1 MSYRVL
7 CDGYVLHDSNIE
19 QFTLINPTLSIEVN
33 KSGEFSFQ
41 IANNHPYYDNIVNK
55 KSYIEIYQ
63 DGQWLW
69 SGRPIKVNT
78 ALKLVKTVT
87 CEGELSFLHDS
98 NQRIAE
104 YHDISVSD
112 YFTTLIAKHNAMV
125 DESKQFKVG
134 NVTVKDPNDSLYRF
148 SNYEDTFDTIQDK
161 LIDRLGG
168 YVLIRHVDGVRYID
182 YVASYP
188 YITNQVIEI
197 GSNIIDLSLEES
209 SDTTISALIPLGKK
223 LAEINTDSG
232 AETQEESTGDERL
245 TVESVNGG
253 LDYIVNSD
261 AVERIGMIFDTV
273 TFDDVTDP
281 YNLLNKGY
289 EELTDR
295 IYHTLVISLRIFDR
309 SFIDA
314 NMGAFMIGA
323 SVVANSP
330 KHGLDHKQMMISK
343 MSISLVDV
351 SKTKIEIGVTKKS
364 LTSDIADSNN
374 KFDTKVETIVS
385 DYVKN
390 EEITVIRPQ
399 INEVKSLIEQ
409 TADSIRSQVSTE
421 YMRIEEKEEIYN
433 YVSSQIL
440 QESDKITISFTDR
453 VTNIENQVVTNQQ
466 NIDKYIRFSADGIE
480 LGEELSPFKTQI
492 TNTRISFFQ
501 NGQEVAYISNNKL
514 YITQALFM
522 QKSTIGNETA
532 GYYTWM
538 IRSNGNMSLK
548 WNEKGDD

>member
-7 CDGYVLHDSNIE
+7 CDGYVLHDSNLE
-19 QFTLINPTLSIEVN
+19 QFTLINPVLTVELN
-33 KSGEFSFQ
+33 KSGEFTFQ
-41 IANNHPYYDNIVNK
+41 IANNHPYYDKIINK

-63 DGQWLW
+63 DGEWLW
-69 SGRPIKVNT
+69 SGRPIKVST
-78 ALKLVKTVT
+78 ALKLVKTVV

-104 YHDISVSD
+104 YHDMTVKD
-112 YFTTLIAKHNAMV
+112 YFTTLINKHNEMV
-125 DESKQFKVG
+125 DESKRFTVG
-134 NVTVKDPNDSLYRF
+134 NVTVTDSNDSLYRY

-168 YVLIRHVDGVRYID
+168 YLLTRHVDGVTYID
-182 YVASYP
+182 YVQSYP

-209 SDTTISALIPLGKK
+209 SADTISALIPLGKK
-223 LAEINTDSG
+223 LTEIS
-232 AETQEESTGDERL
+232 EESPQEESTGEERL
-245 TVESVNGG
+245 TIESVNNG
-253 LDYIVNSD
+253 LDYIVNDD
-261 AVERIGMIFDTV
+261 AVSRIGMVFGTV

-281 YNLLNKGY
+281 YNLLAKGS

-295 IYHTLVISLRIFDR
+295 IYNTLVISLNIFDR
-309 SFIDA
+309 SFIDK
-314 NMGAFMIGA
+314 NMEAFRLGA
-323 SVVANSP
+323 SVIANSP
-330 KHGLDHKQMMISK
+330 KHGLNHKQMMISK
-343 MSISLVDV
+343 MQISLVDV
-351 SKTKIEIGVTKKS
+351 SKSKIEIGVTKKS
-364 LTSDIADSNN
+364 ITSDIADSSNN
-374 KFDTKVETIVS
+374 FDTKVETIVS

-409 TADSIRSQVSTE
+409 TADSIRSEVSTE
-421 YMRIEEKEEIYN
+421 YMKVEEKTEIYN
-433 YVSSQIL
+433 YISSQIL

-466 NIDKYIRFSADGIE
+466 NIDKYIRFSAEGIE
-480 LGEELSPFKTQI
+480 LGDELSPFKVKI
-492 TNTRISFFQ
+492 SNVKISFYQ

-522 QKSTIGNETA
+522 QKSTIGNENS
-532 GYYTWM
+532 GYYTWV

-548 WNEKGDD
+548 YNEKGE

>member
-7 CDGYVLHDSNIE
+7 CDGYVLHDSNLE
-19 QFTLINPTLSIEVN
+19 QFTLINPVLTVELN
-33 KSGEFSFQ
+33 KSGEFTFQ
-41 IANNHPYYDNIVNK
+41 IANNHVYYDKIINK
-55 KSYIEIYQ
+55 KSCIDIYQ
-63 DGQWLW
+63 DGEWLW
-69 SGRPIKVNT
+69 SGRPIGINT

-87 CEGELSFLHDS
+87 CEGELAYLHDS

-104 YHDISVSD
+104 YHDMSVKD
-112 YFTTLIAKHNAMV
+112 YFTTLINKHNAMV
-125 DESKQFKVG
+125 DESKRFTVG
-134 NVTVKDPNDSLYRF
+134 NVTVTDSNDSLYRY

-168 YVLIRHVDGVRYID
+168 YILTRHVDGARYID
-182 YVASYP
+182 YVESYP
-188 YITNQVIEI
+188 YITNQIIEI

-209 SDTTISALIPLGKK
+209 SADTISALIPLGKK
-223 LAEINTDSG
+223 ITEIS
-232 AETQEESTGDERL
+232 EESPQEESTGEERL
-245 TVESVNGG
+245 TIESVNNG
-253 LDYIVNSD
+253 LDYIVNDD
-261 AVERIGMIFDTV
+261 AVSRIGMVLGTV

-281 YNLLNKGY
+281 YNLLAKGS

-295 IYHTLVISLRIFDR
+295 IYNTLVISLNIFDR
-309 SFIDA
+309 SFIDKTMA
-314 NMGAFMIGA
+314 SFRLGAFVI
-323 SVVANSP
+323 ANSP
-330 KHGLDHKQMMISK
+330 KHGLQHKQMMISK
-343 MSISLVDV
+343 MQISLVDV
-351 SKTKIEIGVTKKS
+351 SKSKIEIGVTKKS

-374 KFDTKVETIVS
+374 SFDTKVETIVS

-421 YMRIEEKEEIYN
+421 YMKVAEKEEIYN
-433 YVSSQIL
+433 YISSQIL

-453 VTNIENQVVTNQQ
+453 VTNVENQVVTNQQ
-466 NIDKYIRFSADGIE
+466 ELEKYIRFSAEGIE
-480 LGEELSPFKTQI
+480 LGDELSPFKTKI

-501 NGQEVAYISNNKL
+501 SGQEVAYISNNKL

-522 QKSTIGNETA
+522 QKSTIGNEVS
-532 GYYTWM
+532 GYYTWV

-548 WNEKGDD
+548 YSEKGE

>member
-7 CDGYVLHDSNIE
+7 CDGYVLHDSNLE
-19 QFTLINPTLSIEVN
+19 QFTLINPVLTVELN
-33 KSGEFSFQ
+33 KSGEFTFQ
-41 IANNHPYYDNIVNK
+41 IANNHTYYDKIINK
-55 KSYIEIYQ
+55 KSCIEIYQ
-63 DGQWLW
+63 DGEWLW
-69 SGRPIKVNT
+69 TGRPIGINT

-87 CEGELSFLHDS
+87 CEGELSYLHDS

-104 YHDISVSD
+104 YHDMSVKE
-112 YFTTLIAKHNAMV
+112 YFTTLINKHNAMV
-125 DESKQFKVG
+125 DESKQFTVG
-134 NVTVKDPNDSLYRF
+134 NVTVTDSNDSLYRY

-168 YVLIRHVDGVRYID
+168 YILTRHVDGVRYID
-182 YVASYP
+182 YVESYP

-209 SDTTISALIPLGKK
+209 SADTISALIPLGKK
-223 LAEINTDSG
+223 LTEIS
-232 AETQEESTGDERL
+232 EESPQEESTGEERL
-245 TVESVNGG
+245 TIESVNNG
-253 LDYIVNSD
+253 LDYIVNDD
-261 AVERIGMIFDTV
+261 AVSRIGMVFGTV

-281 YNLLNKGY
+281 YNLLAKGS

-295 IYHTLVISLRIFDR
+295 IYNTLVISLNIFDR
-309 SFIDA
+309 SFIDKS
-314 NMGAFMIGA
+314 MGAFRLGA

-330 KHGLDHKQMMISK
+330 KHGLNHKQMMISK
-343 MSISLVDV
+343 MQISLVNV
-351 SKTKIEIGVTKKS
+351 SKSKIEIGVTKKS

-374 KFDTKVETIVS
+374 SFDTKVETIVS

-409 TADSIRSQVSTE
+409 TADSIRSEVSTE
-421 YMRIEEKEEIYN
+421 YLKVEEKTEIYN
-433 YVSSQIL
+433 YISSQIL

-466 NIDKYIRFSADGIE
+466 ELEKYIRFSAEGIE
-480 LGEELSPFKTQI
+480 LGDELSPFKTKI

-501 NGQEVAYISNNKL
+501 SGQEVAYISNNKL

-522 QKSTIGNETA
+522 QKSTIGNENS
-532 GYYTWM
+532 GYYTWV

-548 WNEKGDD
+548 YNEKGE

>member
-7 CDGYVLHDSNIE
+7 CDGYVLHDSNLE
-19 QFTLINPTLSIEVN
+19 QFTLINPVLTVELN
-33 KSGEFSFQ
+33 KSGEFTFQ
-41 IANNHPYYDNIVNK
+41 IANNHPYYDKIINK

-63 DGQWLW
+63 DGEWLW
-69 SGRPIKVNT
+69 SGRPIKVST
-78 ALKLVKTVT
+78 ALKLVKTVV

-104 YHDISVSD
+104 YHDMTVKD
-112 YFTTLIAKHNAMV
+112 YFTTLIGKHNAMV
-125 DESKQFKVG
+125 DESKRFTVG
-134 NVTVKDPNDSLYRF
+134 NVTVTDSNDSLYRY
-148 SNYEDTFDTIQDK
+148 SNYEDTFATIQAK

-168 YVLIRHVDGVRYID
+168 YLLTRHVDGVTYID
-182 YVASYP
+182 YVQSYP

-209 SDTTISALIPLGKK
+209 SADTISALIPLGKK
-223 LAEINTDSG
+223 LTEIS
-232 AETQEESTGDERL
+232 EESPQEESTGEERL
-245 TVESVNGG
+245 TIESVNNG
-253 LDYIVNSD
+253 LDYIVNDD
-261 AVERIGMIFDTV
+261 AVSRIGMVFGTV

-281 YNLLNKGY
+281 YNLLAKGS

-295 IYHTLVISLRIFDR
+295 IYNTLVISLNIFDR
-309 SFIDA
+309 SFIDK
-314 NMGAFMIGA
+314 NMEAFRLGA
-323 SVVANSP
+323 SVIANSP
-330 KHGLDHKQMMISK
+330 KHGLNHKQMMISK
-343 MSISLVDV
+343 MQISLVDV
-351 SKTKIEIGVTKKS
+351 SKSKIEIGVTKKS
-364 LTSDIADSNN
+364 ITSDIADSSNN
-374 KFDTKVETIVS
+374 FDTKVETIVS

-409 TADSIRSQVSTE
+409 TADSIRSEVSTE
-421 YMRIEEKEEIYN
+421 YMKVEEKTEIYN
-433 YVSSQIL
+433 YISSQIL

-466 NIDKYIRFSADGIE
+466 NIDKYIRFSAEGIE
-480 LGEELSPFKTQI
+480 LGDELSPFKVKI
-492 TNTRISFFQ
+492 SNVKISFYQ

-522 QKSTIGNETA
+522 QKSTIGNENS
-532 GYYTWM
+532 GYYTWV

-548 WNEKGDD
+548 YSEKGE

>member
-7 CDGYVLHDSNIE
+7 CDGYVLHDSNLE
-19 QFTLINPTLSIEVN
+19 QFTLINPVLTVELN
-33 KSGEFSFQ
+33 KSGEFTFQ
-41 IANNHPYYDNIVNK
+41 IANNHVYYDKIINK
-55 KSYIEIYQ
+55 KSCIEIYQ
-63 DGQWLW
+63 DGEWLW
-69 SGRPIKVNT
+69 SGRPIGINT

-87 CEGELSFLHDS
+87 CEGELSYLHDS

-104 YHDISVSD
+104 YHDMSVKD
-112 YFTTLIAKHNAMV
+112 YFTTLINKHNAMV
-125 DESKQFKVG
+125 DESKRFTVG
-134 NVTVKDPNDSLYRF
+134 NVTVTDSNDSLYRY

-168 YVLIRHVDGVRYID
+168 YLITRHVDGVRYID
-182 YVASYP
+182 YVESYP
-188 YITNQVIEI
+188 YITNQIIEI

-209 SDTTISALIPLGKK
+209 SADTISALIPLGKK
-223 LAEINTDSG
+223 LTEIS
-232 AETQEESTGDERL
+232 EESPQEESTGEERL
-245 TVESVNGG
+245 TIESVNHG
-253 LDYIVNSD
+253 LDYIVNDD
-261 AVERIGMIFDTV
+261 AVSRIGMVFGTV

-281 YNLLNKGY
+281 YNLLAKGS

-295 IYHTLVISLRIFDR
+295 IYNTLVISLNIFDR
-309 SFIDA
+309 SFIDKTMA
-314 NMGAFMIGA
+314 SFRLGA
-323 SVVANSP
+323 SVIANSP
-330 KHGLDHKQMMISK
+330 KHGLHHKQMMISK
-343 MSISLVDV
+343 MQISLVDV
-351 SKTKIEIGVTKKS
+351 SKSKIEIGVTKKS

-374 KFDTKVETIVS
+374 SFDTKVETIVS

-421 YMRIEEKEEIYN
+421 YMKVAEKEEIYN
-433 YVSSQIL
+433 YISSQIL

-453 VTNIENQVVTNQQ
+453 VTNVENQVVTNQQ
-466 NIDKYIRFSADGIE
+466 ELEKYIRFSAEGIE
-480 LGEELSPFKTQI
+480 LGDELSPFKTKI

-501 NGQEVAYISNNKL
+501 SGQEVAYISNNKL

-522 QKSTIGNETA
+522 QKSTIGNEVS
-532 GYYTWM
+532 GYYTWV

-548 WNEKGDD
+548 YSEKGE

>member
-7 CDGYVLHDSNIE
+7 CDGYVLHDSNLE
-19 QFTLINPTLSIEVN
+19 QFTLINPVLTVEIN
-33 KSGEFSFQ
+33 KSGEFTFQ
-41 IANNHPYYDNIVNK
+41 IANNHPYYDKIINK

-63 DGQWLW
+63 DGEWLW
-69 SGRPIKVNT
+69 SGRPIKVST
-78 ALKLVKTVT
+78 ALKLVKTVV

-104 YHDISVSD
+104 YHDMSVKD
-112 YFTTLIAKHNAMV
+112 YFTTLINKHNAMV
-125 DESKQFKVG
+125 DESKRFTVG
-134 NVTVKDPNDSLYRF
+134 NVTVTDSNDSLYRY

-168 YVLIRHVDGVRYID
+168 YLLTRHVDGVTYID
-182 YVASYP
+182 YVKSYP

-209 SDTTISALIPLGKK
+209 SADTISALIPLGKK
-223 LAEINTDSG
+223 LTEIS
-232 AETQEESTGDERL
+232 EESPQEESTGEERL
-245 TVESVNGG
+245 TIESVNNG
-253 LDYIVNSD
+253 LDYIVNDD
-261 AVERIGMIFDTV
+261 AVIRIGMVFGTV

-281 YNLLNKGY
+281 YNLLAKGS

-295 IYHTLVISLRIFDR
+295 IYNTLVISLNIFDR
-309 SFIDA
+309 SFIDK
-314 NMGAFMIGA
+314 NMESFRLGA
-323 SVVANSP
+323 SVIANSP
-330 KHGLDHKQMMISK
+330 KHGLNHKQMMISK
-343 MSISLVDV
+343 MQISLVDV
-351 SKTKIEIGVTKKS
+351 SKSKIEIGVTKKS
-364 LTSDIADSNN
+364 ITSDIADSSNN
-374 KFDTKVETIVS
+374 FDTKVETIVS

-409 TADSIRSQVSTE
+409 TADSIRSEVSTE
-421 YMRIEEKEEIYN
+421 YMKVEEKTEIYN
-433 YVSSQIL
+433 YISSQIL

-466 NIDKYIRFSADGIE
+466 NIDKYIRFSAEGIE
-480 LGEELSPFKTQI
+480 LGDELSPFKVKI
-492 TNTRISFFQ
+492 SNVKISFYQ

-522 QKSTIGNETA
+522 QKSTIGNENS
-532 GYYTWM
+532 GYYTWV

-548 WNEKGDD
+548 YNEKGE